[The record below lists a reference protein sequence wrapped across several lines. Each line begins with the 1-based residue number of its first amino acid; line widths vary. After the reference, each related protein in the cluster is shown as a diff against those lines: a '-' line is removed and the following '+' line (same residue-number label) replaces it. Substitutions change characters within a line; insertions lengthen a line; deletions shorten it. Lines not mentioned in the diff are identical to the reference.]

1 MHVYHGCVTVS
12 KNTWKNNDNNDFGSI
27 NVVCPAEA
35 VVVVQ
40 AARFCKEMGL
50 NNVIL
55 EGDASAIIAA
65 LRETEP
71 NASRYGHLIEE
82 ARMILNS
89 LPI

>member
-1 MHVYHGCVTVS
+1 
-12 KNTWKNNDNNDFGSI
+12 
-27 NVVCPAEA
+27 
-35 VVVVQ
+35 VVVQ